1 MNFYEN
7 LVIFEPSLDDKAV
20 DESVERIK
28 GLIVKKGGEIL
39 KTENWGQKKLAY
51 VLKKQKKG
59 IYVLL
64 IFKALPNT
72 IAELEKFYKVFDP
85 LLKFL
90 VIKLTKKQIEVFLA
104 AMSEEENKEPEPAS
118 SQEENK
124 SVQ

>member
-7 LVIFEPSLDDKAV
+7 LVIFESSLDDKAI
-20 DESVERIK
+20 EGSVERIK

-85 LLKFL
+85 VFKFL
-90 VIKLTKKQIEVFLA
+90 IIKLTKKQIEVFLT
-104 AMSEEENKEPEPAS
+104 AMAEEENKETEPAP

-124 SVQ
+124 NV